1 MNKRMFPLVLVA
13 TTIRS
18 AAIGAL
24 SILFGLYLGSRG
36 FDEVQIGVLIAAG
49 LAGMAVGTG
58 AAGFL
63 ADRFGRRKSLV
74 LISVIMAC
82 GAGMLAVA
90 ESFLP
95 VFLASF
101 IGMVNGMGRDRGP
114 AQAIDQAIIAQSVP
128 AERRTTAFSRYTF
141 LQDIGTG
148 IGSLLAGFS
157 SSNHHPTAILLY
169 AGAVLVSA
177 LFYPVMTSAVEA
189 TRSEDRGVL
198 LPESKKLIVRFAGL
212 SMLDSLGGGFVTRA
226 LLTYWFIQ
234 RFGVDA
240 TWIGILFGASSFI
253 NALSYFVAAWLAR
266 RVGLVNTM
274 VFTHIPSNLFLIAVP
289 FAPSFPIAMV
299 LFFLREFLSPMD
311 LPTRQSYLSAI
322 VADHERTAA
331 AGIVNMARNTSWVV
345 GPTLAGWAMTFSFAA
360 PLFMGGTIKIIYDLL
375 LWASFRSVK
384 PPEEA
389 ASP

>member
-1 MNKRMFPLVLVA
+1 MHLILIA

-18 AAIGAL
+18 AAIGGL
-24 SILFGLYLGSRG
+24 SVLFGLYLGSLG
-36 FDEVQIGVLIAAG
+36 FDEFQIGLLIAAG

-58 AAGFL
+58 TAGFL
-63 ADRFGRRKSLV
+63 ADRLGRRKSLIVISAVMALGGV
-74 LISVIMAC
+74 L
-82 GAGMLAVA
+82 LALV

-95 VFLASF
+95 VLLASF

-114 AQAIDQAIIAQSVP
+114 AQAIDQAILAQSVGP
-128 AERRTTAFSRYTF
+128 EHRTGAFSKYTL

-148 IGSLLAGFS
+148 VGSLLAGFTPP
-157 SSNHHPTAILLY
+157 NYLPTAIFLY

-177 LFYPVMTSAVEA
+177 LFYPFMTAAVEA
-189 TRSEDRGVL
+189 TPGEERRVL
-198 LPESKKLIVRFAGL
+198 SPASKKLVTRFAGL

-234 RFGVDA
+234 RFAVDP

-253 NALSYFVAAWLAR
+253 NSLSYFVATWLAR
-266 RVGLVNTM
+266 RIGLVNTM
-274 VFTHIPSNLFLIAVP
+274 VFTHIPSSLFLMAVP
-289 FAPSFPIAMV
+289 FAPTFPIAMA

-331 AGIVNMARNTSWVV
+331 AGFVNMVRNASWVV

-360 PLFMGGTIKIIYDLL
+360 PLFMAGTIKIVYDLL
-375 LWASFRSVK
+375 LWASFRTVK
-384 PPEEA
+384 PPEEVG
-389 ASP
+389 S